1 MHFFMASSVQ
11 NLREVGGTKA
21 VLMAGG
27 ERAQQDWQRE
37 VCFVL

>member
-1 MHFFMASSVQ
+1 MQ
-11 NLREVGGTKA
+11 NLRDVGGMKA

-37 VCFVL
+37 VQPAVYSISKT